1 MNGRKTTK
9 PPSGGLSLNYR
20 FAYVSALDKHKIL
33 ERAKG
38 FEPSTPTLARLGL

>member
-9 PPSGGLSLNYR
+9 PPSGGLSLNDR
-20 FAYVSALDKHKIL
+20 FAYVSGPDEKIL

-38 FEPSTPTLARLGL
+38 FEPSTPTLARLG